1 LLLYLSLQQAA
12 IRQAMRATA
21 AAEAE
26 RDALKQ
32 QLQDAETQQQA
43 ASKGQEAAEQ
53 QEQLQQENGE
63 PRKACMLEN
72 IQLCLFCG
80 WRASCVEINRA

>member
-1 LLLYLSLQQAA
+1 MRVAVLLLLFLQAA

-26 RDALKQ
+26 RDALSNM
-32 QLQDAETQQQA
+32 LQDAGAEQQA

-53 QEQLQQENGE
+53 QEQLQQENGGL
-63 PRKACMLEN
+63 A
-72 IQLCLFCG
+72 
-80 WRASCVEINRA
+80 RASVL